1 MLYYP
6 EGLRQD
12 QSPLFSKSSNSLLN
26 PAYSNAAVIA
36 DVTSANGVARVTPLS
51 PSSILKTYIA
61 GISTT
66 PFLMIDRIKEDL
78 LLPAAWKMV
87 LAIKDSAHRGAAKA
101 MTLRNLVP
109 NSTEAGS
116 LMKKVM
122 NCRAKTLKKIVQQIV

>member
-1 MLYYP
+1 MLVYV
-6 EGLRQD
+6 
-12 QSPLFSKSSNSLLN
+12 SSRSFLN
-26 PAYSNAAVIA
+26 FLYSTAAVIA

-87 LAIKDSAHRGAAKA
+87 LAMKDSAHRGAAKA

-122 NCRAKTLKKIVQQIV
+122 NLLWNKVKVRKWKCQKVLLKKTEKTSTR